1 MLMSLS
7 IKGPCG
13 TVSKALEISK
23 NTEHTSSPLSKC
35 WRQSWVLYMA
45 GYVAV
50 ALTKVQMASKEGE
63 VSLCMRARVQVCK
76 L

>member
-1 MLMSLS
+1 MSL
-7 IKGPCG
+7 CG
-13 TVSKALEISK
+13 HVH
-23 NTEHTSSPLSKC
+23 NSSVQARSSV
-35 WRQSWVLYMA
+35 WRPILTCNLLAVVAWN